1 MRCAKSI
8 IITKETKMAD
18 KPKPMSDEKWKEI
31 RHYLEMPQLP
41 FIPGHMRKA
50 IVEEID
56 RLRAEAEYQ
65 EVKK

>member
-1 MRCAKSI
+1 
-8 IITKETKMAD
+8 MAD